1 MHYQGLSFQNRGTF
15 VSSSCCF
22 LLKNVVSNN
31 TDVVIAGFNGI
42 FGGFGDPL
50 PRLVFVIFWTSE
62 KPGTICDHK
71 ASWDR
76 LERRHEGE
84 HYKCVMFQTAIIVSE
99 MELIF
104 TFAEFLKTL
113 MHLVCLL
120 SFEQINPEY
129 VFLSW
134 FAVDRAMFLLNP
146 SERPLEPLWS

>member
-1 MHYQGLSFQNRGTF
+1 
-15 VSSSCCF
+15 
-22 LLKNVVSNN
+22 
-31 TDVVIAGFNGI
+31 
-42 FGGFGDPL
+42 
-50 PRLVFVIFWTSE
+50 
-62 KPGTICDHK
+62 
-71 ASWDR
+71 
-76 LERRHEGE
+76 
-84 HYKCVMFQTAIIVSE
+84 